1 MRMSR
6 QHAAPVTASTPPAG
20 PARAVLAFVALLA
33 VASPAGALW
42 REFARR
48 SDRTDDPVILEAL
61 VDADLDER
69 LEILEGL
76 GERPDPFLGA
86 YLDDF
91 LLRHTGSPAESEHLL
106 RVLLESAYPP
116 AAAPEELA
124 PRVEPNRD
132 ALLAAASRLATFS
145 DPQLRAAIVRLIPL
159 LPGGRADLLALV
171 DGLVDLLEHGD
182 GLLDPRDDGLL
193 LDALD
198 AMGRTGSP
206 DFLEPAL
213 AVARLSHEKAV
224 VDRARA
230 VARTLAGVA
239 TGR

>member
-1 MRMSR
+1 MPMSR
-6 QHAAPVTASTPPAG
+6 QRAAPVYAGTPPAVT
-20 PARAVLAFVALLA
+20 ARAALA
-33 VASPAGALW
+33 VVVMLAVTSPVDALW
-42 REFARR
+42 RELARR

-61 VDADLDER
+61 TEADLDER

-91 LLRHTGSPAESEHLL
+91 LLRHTGSPVESEHLL

-116 AAAPEELA
+116 TAGLEDLA
-124 PRVEPNRD
+124 SRVGPNQD
-132 ALLAAASRLATFS
+132 ALLAAASRLSTFT

-171 DGLVDLLEHGD
+171 DGLVDRLERGD

-198 AMGRTGSP
+198 AMGRTGSA

-213 AVARLSHEKAV
+213 AIARLSHEKTV

-230 VARTLAGVA
+230 VARALAGPA
-239 TGR
+239 NGR